1 MLTLLNFFPQM
12 TSVFPF
18 ALLLCLSSGLLTAY
32 GQACCPP
39 GWRKFGSR
47 CFAFYI
53 QTKTWIDAETFCQTA
68 GGNLASIHSD
78 AEHQFI
84 KAFIQQVAGTPRPSW
99 IGGSDAVKEGTWL
112 WTDGSKFNYKT
123 WNVGEP
129 NNCCGGEDCLTMNWP
144 SGNNWNDWACTN
156 QASFVCSKNLCV

>member
-32 GQACCPP
+32 GEPSCPP
-39 GWRKFGSR
+39 DWTQFGSR

-78 AEHQFI
+78 AEHAFI
-84 KAFIQQVAGTPRPSW
+84 KAFINQVTGTPRTSW
-99 IGGSDAVKEGTWL
+99 IGGFDAVKEGTWL
-112 WTDGSKFNYKT
+112 WSDGSKFNYKS
-123 WNVGEP
+123 WGVGEP
-129 NNCCGGEDCLTMNWP
+129 NNGGVENCLEMNW
-144 SGNNWNDWACTN
+144 GGAANWNDRPCTN